1 MGARVCLCDVDPTA
15 ANSTRLVLARRGDGR
30 GGGGFMEAG
39 IGKFLKPVGEGGTQD
54 PRLVIFSIL
63 ANLRS
68 RRMAPEHKEA

>member
-1 MGARVCLCDVDPTA
+1 MDARVCLCDIDPTG
-15 ANSTRLVLARRGDGR
+15 ANTTRLVLARRGDGG